1 MIKAISNVGNLTNL
15 NHSRNEKV
23 LVLGVKYEG
32 SIMPIEQFY
41 AHINAAIYYHR
52 EKNSFVEYDIITL
65 DNKQILKLE
74 DIEHIIENSTNNY
87 PTVRVVTFS
96 PEVYRAFI
104 KGQDLLKSKFKD
116 KIILEYVGNSIVS
129 MEELDIPSR
138 VFFVFSCDKPTINE
152 GRKSF
157 AKETYNVYRCQGYS
171 TDKIK
176 SLPFKNDYE
185 RSILLED
192 KEFNE
197 WYNNTPLDPIE
208 FMGIMSK
215 YLKPK
220 KYRKEEEDRL

>member
-1 MIKAISNVGNLTNL
+1 MIKAISNVDNLTNL

-23 LVLGVKYEG
+23 LILGVKYEG

-74 DIEHIIENSTNNY
+74 DIEHIIENSTDNY

-116 KIILEYVGNSIVS
+116 KIVLEYVGNSIVS

-138 VFFVFSCDKPTINE
+138 VFFVFSCDKPVSE
-152 GRKSF
+152 GRRSF

-171 TDKIK
+171 TDKMK

-192 KEFNE
+192 KKF
-197 WYNNTPLDPIE
+197 LDDY
-208 FMGIMSK
+208 SK
-215 YLKPK
+215 KGYSSNLFKELLDRFLQPQ